1 MGVTGRVDY
10 VQGRMS
16 RGVYIFVMYV
26 QGITCWPRL
35 MASMGVHR
43 ENYSNDCLWGYRL
56 VDYVKGCDSMPTI
69 MYEGW

>member
-26 QGITCWPRL
+26 QGITWWPRL
-35 MASMGVHR
+35 MTSRGVLR
-43 ENYSNDCLWGYRL
+43 QNYPNDCHRGYRL
-56 VDYVKGCDSMPTI
+56 VDNVKGRDSIPTI
-69 MYEGW
+69 IYEVW